1 MNYVLC
7 GMPGSGKSALGKRIA
22 TLAGMEWVDVDDIIT
37 SKYGEIPLLFAER
50 GEVYFRSLET
60 VEIEELCKRDG
71 IVLSTGGG
79 AILRKKNVEL
89 LKENGKILYL
99 KASVETLSER
109 LFDDVERPILKG
121 DDPLEEKVARILHER
136 APIYEEVADY
146 ILEVDGRSKEENAK
160 LALALFEGKKEE

>member
-1 MNYVLC
+1 MLINEEMFKLVENTC
-7 GMPGSGKSALGKRIA
+7 TENG
-22 TLAGMEWVDVDDIIT
+22 II
-37 SKYGEIPLLFAER
+37 ER
-50 GEVYFRSLET
+50 FE
-60 VEIEELCKRDG
+60 
-71 IVLSTGGG
+71 
-79 AILRKKNVEL
+79 
-89 LKENGKILYL
+89 KENGKILYL
-99 KASVETLSER
+99 KASVETLTER

>member
-22 TLAGMEWVDVDDIIT
+22 A
-37 SKYGEIPLLFAER
+37 R

-60 VEIEELCKRDG
+60 VEIAELCKRDG

-99 KASVETLSER
+99 KASVETLTER

-146 ILEVDGRSKEENAK
+146 ILEVDGKSQEENAK
-160 LALALFEGKKEE
+160 LALALFEGKKED